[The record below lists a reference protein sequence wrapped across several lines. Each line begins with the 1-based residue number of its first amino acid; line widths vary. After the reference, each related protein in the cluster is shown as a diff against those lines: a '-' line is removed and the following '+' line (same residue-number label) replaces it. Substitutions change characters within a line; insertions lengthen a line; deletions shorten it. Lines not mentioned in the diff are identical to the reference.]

1 MTLTSCHALIIRV
14 MQIQETGT
22 GREGESEMHKRFGK
36 IPAGQKTGLKTKL
49 N

>member
-1 MTLTSCHALIIRV
+1 LSRTYYQGDEIV
-14 MQIQETGT
+14 ETGT
-22 GREGESEMHKRFGK
+22 ARVGESEMHKRFGK